1 MVSDSKDIVKGSQSR
16 AEQLEVICPVSGPP
30 EPWRVPQSSRQNLK
44 LWFSS
49 VKSCKQYSRHHAA
62 DRGEFFLARSLQ
74 LPPCAN
80 AFCSH

>member
-30 EPWRVPQSSRQNLK
+30 ESWRVPQSSRQNLK

-49 VKSCKQYSRHHAA
+49 V
-62 DRGEFFLARSLQ
+62 
-74 LPPCAN
+74 
-80 AFCSH
+80 